1 MPNDT
6 DLVPQFRRFTDHDVS
21 LVSKILSYGVW
32 SGPGYSA
39 GHYSISIALMRK
51 HETRTAH
58 YRRFK
63 GVDAYD
69 HFVARTH
76 DLNEL
81 DAEGHLIDA
90 LADEGLIEMRPTTF
104 DYRDHNMQPVAGSF
118 DTPPALDRAGSIGDR
133 FIDPEFYLDGLTGET
148 RRRVARA
155 FIRYAL
161 HIAYSNLQ
169 YSLDVIPNRVDDR
182 QNFSELMNVQI
193 LGSSPIFLKEMRRL
207 VAFAN
212 ALPGTL
218 GIAVDVPEILE
229 RVRDEDFEFGVTED
243 ADLRTAQNGGTYIPT
258 FLDRTTLFGFDLR
271 TVDQFR
277 QEQFQNHSLVVSDA
291 HLEARLERLR
301 REQPS
306 DQWVPEIPN

>member
-1 MPNDT
+1 MPTDT

-39 GHYSISIALMRK
+39 GHYSISIALMRR
-51 HETRTAH
+51 HEARTAH
-58 YRRFK
+58 YRRFR

-90 LADEGLIEMRPTTF
+90 LAENGVIVMQQTTYN
-104 DYRDHNMQPVAGSF
+104 YRDEHRKPAAGLF
-118 DTPPALDRAGSIGDR
+118 QTPPVLDRAGSIGGR
-133 FIDPEFYLDGLTGET
+133 FVDPEFYLDGLSGD
-148 RRRVARA
+148 RLRSVASA

-169 YSLDVIPNRVDDR
+169 YSFDVIPNRVDDR
-182 QNFSELMNVQI
+182 QDYSDLMNVQI

-207 VAFAN
+207 IDFAN
-212 ALPGTL
+212 GLPGVL
-218 GIAVDVPEILE
+218 GLNLDVPEILD
-229 RVRDEDFEFGVTED
+229 RVRTEDFQFGVQDED
-243 ADLRTAQNGGTYIPT
+243 DLKTAQNGGTYIPT
-258 FLDRTTLFGFDLR
+258 FLDRETLFGFDIA

-277 QEQFQNHSLVVSDA
+277 QEQFQNHSMVVSEA

-306 DQWVPEIPN
+306 DQWEPEIPN